1 MLFFICIT
9 LSQNCIASNKKVT
22 QSKIDIADKDF
33 IALSSKVYNSSSII
47 NNQNKTTIDEL
58 YGNIISLQK
67 SKKEMVSI
75 QHIISNLDLIQ
86 KNIDHESI
94 FKFILILLSNNE
106 WNTSNKL
113 LKNIVNVGDK
123 SLISNVKFI
132 FAQHYFEKGDYTKSK
147 EMLTNITSDL
157 SVDNGHYAS
166 IMNGI
171 ILQKLKRHRESLVF
185 YDKVP
190 SDSPHYGHAQLN
202 KAIVYIR
209 QGWWADAHIII
220 RKLFNQVKVKIK
232 GKSKLSPE
240 FINRL
245 YLVVGYSFLQQ
256 EYFRESRENFRS
268 IHTQSGY
275 ANRAMLGIALSAAN
289 QGDNVGALNILNIL
303 QEQNKKDLA
312 IEETYLLLPY
322 IYERIGQHKTASAS
336 YSIALSYY
344 KKRISEIK
352 DIVSGIKHLEQTNF
366 KINNNSLTI
375 KENNVNISNK
385 KTLNI
390 IKNLKKLRLFQSKIE
405 NNNLLLEINSQINAN
420 QSLLTEIISKK
431 LVKRIN
437 FLESYQN
444 QAQYG
449 IARLYDNS
457 RKK

>member
-9 LSQNCIASNKKVT
+9 LSQNCTPSNKKVT
-22 QSKIDIADKDF
+22 QSKIDLADKDF
-33 IALSSKVYNSSSII
+33 IALSSKAYNSSSLI
-47 NNQNKTTIDEL
+47 NNQNKMTIDSL
-58 YGNIISLQK
+58 YGKVISLQK
-67 SKKEMVSI
+67 SKKEIISI
-75 QHIISNLDLIQ
+75 QYIISNLDLIQ
-86 KNIDHESI
+86 KNIDHKSI

-132 FAQHYFEKGDYTKSK
+132 FAQYYFEKGDYTKSK

-220 RKLFNQVKVKIK
+220 RKLFNQVKIK
-232 GKSKLSPE
+232 NKSNLSPE

-352 DIVSGIKHLEQTNF
+352 NIVSGIKHLEQTNF

-375 KENNVNISNK
+375 KENNVNISDK
-385 KTLNI
+385 KTLNLL
-390 IKNLKKLRLFQSKIE
+390 KNLKKLRLFQLNTK
-405 NNNLLLEINSQINAN
+405 NKTLLLEINSQINAN